1 MREKVV
7 TLKHVSECGREAYQ
21 KALMADKDRENLQ
34 RRVDA
39 GELES
44 IEGDKSEALPFELV
58 EPYMRFMNDS

>member
-44 IEGDKSEALPFELV
+44 IEIRLPQSHWF
-58 EPYMRFMNDS
+58 